1 MKLETFS
8 TWKTFLGE
16 AGFLFKND
24 KNTMDFALL
33 NIFRALNFRMKLGA
47 NKT

>member
-1 MKLETFS
+1 MED
-8 TWKTFLGE
+8 FLRE

-24 KNTMDFALL
+24 KNTKDLALL
-33 NIFRALNFRMKLGA
+33 NISRALNFRMKLGA